1 MCALVNHGK
10 SSLIQQTVFCG
21 YMCVSIKTIHVP
33 FFYAHL
39 STFVACF
46 AIKVAQK

>member
-21 YMCVSIKTIHVP
+21 YVCVSIKTIHVP
-33 FFYAHL
+33 FFIAYL
-39 STFVACF
+39 SMFTRVLTL
-46 AIKVAQK
+46 KVAQK